1 MGSRNIAR
9 LAMAVTL
16 VLAAAS
22 SLPAQP
28 RRTGPFVGIEFPVA
42 PPVISLPCCR
52 CVDGSSTTVS
62 INTGT
67 APWGVSWPS
76 VFGYPAVVP
85 AANAAWAPVPP
96 AQWVGPAGAP
106 TASGDYVYQLQFQ
119 VPQCVI
125 PARITIAGRFA
136 ADNRAT
142 LYIDAIQV
150 RSSVGTPNYGFLP
163 GSVTS
168 FSAPVSP
175 TPTGLHS
182 IRLVVSNTSSATA
195 AIVQGA
201 ITVTCPSDPVVNTG
215 PSNAQSR
222 R

>member
-1 MGSRNIAR
+1 MGSSKLAR
-9 LAMAVTL
+9 SAMAVTL
-16 VLAAAS
+16 ALAAAS

-28 RRTGPFVGIEFPVA
+28 RRTGPLVFVPVPVA

-52 CVDGSSTTVS
+52 CIDGGVATIS
-62 INTGT
+62 INTGA
-67 APWGVSWPS
+67 APWGVNWPS

-106 TASGDYVYQLQFQ
+106 TAAGDYVYQLQFQ

-136 ADNRAT
+136 ADNGAT
-142 LYIDAIQV
+142 LFIDANQV
-150 RSSVGTPNYGFLP
+150 RSSAGTPNYGFLP

-168 FSAPVSP
+168 FSAPVPP

-182 IRLVVSNTSSATA
+182 IRLVVSNTSNVTA

-201 ITVTCPSDPVVNTG
+201 ISVTCPGDPVVNVV
-215 PSNAQSR
+215 PVNPR
-222 R
+222 N